1 MSIEERE
8 ALFLQMA
15 NHDQYS
21 AGEIVDLDFQ
31 PFPEVSYLVVQCGGQ
46 QYRVS
51 CRLSGMVYR
60 LRPFTLN
67 SYVGKDLDEFR
78 PGWYAVVFFDEPLEE
93 GETDILYPKEV
104 FFSMPP
110 AAENP
115 QTIEDA
121 IILTQYLSQALIK
134 NFTHLPDK
142 NIFTPDEALLRVAD
156 HLNLADLEMVEQ
168 PGGTPAYAAGDV
180 GLYFT
185 DIKYNRY
192 FGMDRAEGAEIYQNQ
207 SFLDEAEFPDRIMD
221 KPFIQYAVVV
231 ASGGHNDVYYVDIN
245 GTVTTTSY
253 YSFDQDG
260 NWIMS

>member
-1 MSIEERE
+1 M
-8 ALFLQMA
+8 
-15 NHDQYS
+15 
-21 AGEIVDLDFQ
+21 
-31 PFPEVSYLVVQCGGQ
+31 
-46 QYRVS
+46 
-51 CRLSGMVYR
+51 
-60 LRPFTLN
+60 
-67 SYVGKDLDEFR
+67 GKDLDEFR

-142 NIFTPDEALLRVAD
+142 SIFTPDEALLRVAD
-156 HLNLADLEMVEQ
+156 HLNLADVEMVEQ
-168 PGGTPAYAAGDV
+168 PGGTPAYAAGDI

-253 YSFDQDG
+253 SFDPVSYTHLDVYKRQGQGKGAGDDHRRAG
-260 NWIMS
+260 SVRALLQLPETCRHQHGGGSDQQI